1 MTCKQCV
8 HHEKFHDEA
17 FYCESINDLM
27 EEDENFD
34 AEQCRWFAPL
44 IVEGD
49 EQDVSCTDTVG
60 SASLADGER
69 KNA

>member
-8 HHEKFHDEA
+8 HHETFRDDA

-34 AEQCRWFAPL
+34 AEQCEWFAPL
-44 IVEGD
+44 HVEGD
-49 EQDVSCTDTVG
+49 EQESSCTAEVRSTVF
-60 SASLADGER
+60 ADEER
-69 KNA
+69 SDA